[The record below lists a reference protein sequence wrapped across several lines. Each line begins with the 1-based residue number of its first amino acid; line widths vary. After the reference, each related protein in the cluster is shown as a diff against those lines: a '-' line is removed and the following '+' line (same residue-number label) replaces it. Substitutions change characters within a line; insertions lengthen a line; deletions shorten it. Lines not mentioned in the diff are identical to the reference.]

1 MTPCRTLLPVL
12 LTTAT
17 LVSAQVTA
25 TFTTFGQGCPGTG
38 LGLGGTTI
46 APAMAATNWGSG
58 NAIPFGWSPV
68 RFQQVLSVA
77 DLPQALTMAG
87 VSLRQPHTGPVA
99 QRFTVDLELRIGYT
113 LRTGAALSS
122 TFDANWDVAPP
133 VLVVPRQQVV
143 FPDQLAGYPQSPDQ
157 FLLTIPWATT
167 FQWVP
172 QAGRNLLV
180 EVVVH
185 GNSWG
190 NGVYGYPIDNVSGTT
205 AIWGTPANT
214 AVANGYGGPRA
225 FGPAFGFVAQTSTAV
240 PSLFSTQTPQ
250 IGDQFRIRVAQCA
263 PSAGVFLL
271 AGFATSQWSGQPL
284 PLDLGGYGAAGCAV
298 LLAPAATDVLVASA
312 AGTTNRQ
319 YDLPNNIYLLG
330 LHLFHQA
337 FVVDPLANGLGLAAS
352 NGGDGL
358 LGNQ

>member
-1 MTPCRTLLPVL
+1 MTTLRTLLPVL
-12 LTTAT
+12 AAT
-17 LVSAQVTA
+17 CAVASAQVTA
-25 TFTTFGQGCPGTG
+25 TFATFGQGCPGTG
-38 LGLGGTTI
+38 LGLGDTSI
-46 APAMAATNWGSG
+46 APAIAATNWGSG

-68 RFQQVLSVA
+68 RFQQVLSST
-77 DLPQALTMAG
+77 DLPQAFTMAAL
-87 VSLRQPHTGPVA
+87 SLRQPHTGPVA
-99 QRFTVDLELRIGYT
+99 HGFTVDLELRVGYT
-113 LRTGAALSS
+113 TRTGASLST

-133 VLVVPRQQVV
+133 VLVVPRRQVV
-143 FPDQLAGYPQSPDQ
+143 FPDQLVTYPQAPDQ

-167 FQWVP
+167 FGWVP

-185 GNSWG
+185 GNSAG

-214 AVANGYGGPRA
+214 AIANGYGGARS
-225 FGPAFGFVAQTSTAV
+225 FGPAFGFVAQTNTAV
-240 PSLFSTQTPQ
+240 PTLWSDQTPQ

-263 PSAGVFLL
+263 PASLVFLL
-271 AGFATSQWSGQPL
+271 AGFSTSVWNGLPL
-284 PLDLGGYGAAGCAV
+284 PADLGGYGAPGCEV
-298 LLAPAATDVLVASA
+298 LLAPAATNVLVASG
-312 AGTTNRQ
+312 AGATNLQ
-319 YDLPNNIYLLG
+319 YDLPNDIYLLG
-330 LHLFHQA
+330 LHLYNQA